1 MLHILYFAWLRDRLG
16 RSDESVALPENA
28 RSVQDLITQLRA
40 RGGEYGAVFARPEQ
54 IRVAVNQRFATV
66 TDPIAANDEIA
77 FFPPV
82 TGG

>member
-16 RSDESVALPENA
+16 RADETLPLPADA

-40 RGGEYGAVFARPEQ
+40 RGGEYGAIFARPEQ

-66 TDPIAANDEIA
+66 AAPIAPNDEIA

>member
-16 RSDESVALPENA
+16 CSDERMALPENA
-28 RSVQDLITQLRA
+28 RSVQDLIAQLRA
-40 RGGEYGAVFARPEQ
+40 RGGEYGAIFARPEQ